1 MKRKKTGFTP
11 LEMIISNRAGNEG
24 SKRFLTGFTTV
35 ELLTVLAIISMLV
48 GLLIPAVSMVK
59 SIAREVKQSAQLT
72 TMGMALEAFKNDY
85 GDYPPS
91 DYPLGDY
98 CGAQKLAEALC
109 GWDLLGFHP
118 DSGWLADGKNARPYR
133 DVAGVV
139 HPPGTYFLYNPTSDY
154 DMDKRKGP
162 YLELATANVFKLG
175 ALFFPNGTSP
185 LNGDRYVICDAFGVK
200 SVNVI
205 GGKAFKA
212 GTPILYYKA
221 NVSSKQMIYNPS
233 GITSFKDNIY
243 NVQDNGILV
252 GLGKVKD
259 RTVHKLLDPAVFY
272 STDGGVLD
280 PKVTSRPWPYR
291 PDSYILISAGAD
303 GEYGTGDDITNF

>member
-59 SIAREVKQSAQLT
+59 TIAREAKQSAQLT

-91 DYPLGDY
+91 NFQIGGDY

-109 GWDLLGFHP
+109 GLDLLGFHP
-118 DSGWLADGKNARPYR
+118 KSDFNSDGYDNSG
-133 DVAGVV
+133 V
-139 HPPGTYFLYNPTSDY
+139 FIY
-154 DMDKRKGP
+154 DQANLDERKGP
-162 YLELATANVFKLG
+162 YLELATAGVFKLRY
-175 ALFFPNGTSP
+175 LFPGGTP
-185 LNGDRYVICDAFGVK
+185 FLDGDRYVICDAFGVK
-200 SVNVI
+200 SVPV
-205 GGKAFKA
+205 GGKSFKA
-212 GTPILYYKA
+212 GTPILYYRA
-221 NVSSKQMIYNPS
+221 NVSSKQMIYNPT
-233 GITSFKDNIY
+233 GMNKFEDNIY
-243 NVQDNGILV
+243 NVQDNGNLV
-252 GLGKVKD
+252 ALGKVKD
-259 RTVHKLLDPAVFY
+259 GSPHRLDINLNPGVFY
-272 STDGGVLD
+272 SSDGGVID
-280 PKVTSRPWPYR
+280 PKVPAPAGMVGWPYR

-303 GEYGTGDDITNF
+303 GVYGTGDDITNF

>member
-1 MKRKKTGFTP
+1 
-11 LEMIISNRAGNEG
+11 MIISNRAGNEG

-72 TMGMALEAFKNDY
+72 TMGMALEAFRNDY

-91 DYPLGDY
+91 NLQIGGDY

-118 DSGWLADGKNARPYR
+118 KSDFNSDGCDNSGVP
-133 DVAGVV
+133 V
-139 HPPGTYFLYNPTSDY
+139 Y
-154 DMDKRKGP
+154 DQANLDERKGP

-200 SVNVI
+200 SVPVPV

-212 GTPILYYKA
+212 GTPILYYRA
-221 NVSSKQMIYNPS
+221 NVSSKQMIYNSS
-233 GITSFKDNIY
+233 GITNFAANIY

-252 GLGKVKD
+252 ALGKVKD
-259 RTVHKLLDPAVFY
+259 GSPHRLDINLNPGVFY
-272 STDGGVLD
+272 SSDGGVID
-280 PKVTSRPWPYR
+280 PKVPAPAGMVGWPYM